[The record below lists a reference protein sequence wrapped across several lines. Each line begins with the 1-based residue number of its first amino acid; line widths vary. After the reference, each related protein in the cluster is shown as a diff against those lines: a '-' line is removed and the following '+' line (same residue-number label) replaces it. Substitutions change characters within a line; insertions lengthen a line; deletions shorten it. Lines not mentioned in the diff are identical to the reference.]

1 CLSATNQYS
10 VSGTVSLTNAV
21 ASSLTITDGSVSQVV
36 SVSGGQ
42 SSVIFSL
49 TGLSLGTGSHTLSAS
64 GQGYSPT
71 SLTYTAPASCSVP
84 PTMTIAVTQV
94 ECSTVTNE
102 CALSGTM
109 ALTNAKAG
117 ILVVTDGQFSTTVVV
132 ADGQTSASFSLTG
145 LIKGTGNR
153 TITATGAAYGPAS
166 TTYVAPAADIAPCI
180 QPVFTA
186 RAIQAGCLNN
196 APQANALIILAD
208 FNPAYIY
215 QYSEGA
221 VFNPEASL
229 SGAATAIPVNGVIAS
244 NLANPAAPKQYT
256 VRVYSTATCFTD
268 VTVRLT
274 PTVCGCPTTACIP
287 YVVKQ
292 IKRGLHRN
300 EPATPSPGV
309 PGIGGR

>member
-1 CLSATNQYS
+1 MD
-10 VSGTVSLTNAV
+10 NAV
-21 ASSLTITDGSVSQVV
+21 ASSLTISDESVSKVI
-36 SVSGGQ
+36 SISAGQ
-42 SSVIFSL
+42 SSVIFSV
-49 TGLSLGTGSHTLSAS
+49 TGLSSGTGSHTLSVS
-64 GQGYSPT
+64 GQGFSPT
-71 SLTYTAPASCSVP
+71 SLTYTAPASCSVA

-102 CALSGTM
+102 CTLSGTM

-117 ILVVTDGQFSTTVVV
+117 VLVVTDGQLSTTVVV
-132 ADGQTSASFSLTG
+132 TDGQTSASFSLTG

-153 TITATGAAYGPAS
+153 TITATGGAYGPAS

-180 QPVFTA
+180 QPIFTA
-186 RAIQAGCLNN
+186 RTVQAGCLNN

-208 FNPAYIY
+208 FNPAYTY

-221 VFNPEASL
+221 VFNPDASL
-229 SGAATAIPVNGVIAS
+229 SGAATVIPVNGVIAS
-244 NLANPAAPKQYT
+244 NLANPASPKQYT

-274 PTVCGCPTTACIP
+274 PTVCGCPTTVCIP

-292 IKRGLHRN
+292 VKRGLHRN

-309 PGIGGR
+309 IGVGGR